1 MVDVPGRN
9 RSGVRTEGDDYQHL
23 VTLNEVLRAV
33 RGNGVRAVTVEA
45 DDAGNVDDVVSD
57 GDDGPFRFTQVKH
70 AVDAAT
76 PVSTGYL
83 LAPTRKGARSL
94 LQRFRDSWQLLS
106 RGGRRPEMVLVTD
119 RGIDP
124 NDDVFRKLDRRTS
137 KLVPDFADRSLDAQ
151 RAVWATHADMSDEE
165 LLAFLDC
172 LVFKTG
178 REMGDERELAQVQLA
193 SLGLASDQRA
203 IDSAL
208 AWVRE
213 WVQERHRIRT
223 VDEMLD
229 ALVDRVGRSTD
240 AGALLVIEGIGTHPA
255 ADDAEVALDF
265 VDLYD
270 GDEAY
275 SRTRLRSGADWN
287 DVVWPQ
293 MRDAAALFLARG
305 VRDVVVDGSMRL
317 AMWFGAGCAL
327 RGVEGFR
334 VSMNQNGEMWSSANY
349 GAPLE
354 LAVDVVDLSDD
365 PRIAVVVSV
374 ATDAS
379 RTALEHATSTGVGR
393 VVLVA
398 PAVGARNGVVK
409 DGPTATALAESV
421 RDIVRGQLNAKS
433 SEVHLYLATPA
444 GLALLLGNRWNRLRS
459 TILYEFVD
467 GTYVRTIEVP
477 A

>member
-1 MVDVPGRN
+1 MTDVPSRN
-9 RSGVRTEGDDYQHL
+9 RSGVRSEGDDYQHL
-23 VTLNEVLRAV
+23 VTLNEVLRAI

-45 DDAGNVDDVVSD
+45 DNAGNVDDVVSH

-76 PVSTGYL
+76 PVSTEYL

-94 LQRFRDSWQLLS
+94 LQRFCDSWELLRS
-106 RGGRRPEMVLVTD
+106 GGRNPEMVLVTD

-137 KLVPDFADRSLDAQ
+137 KLVPEFAHRSFDGQ
-151 RAVWATHADMSDEE
+151 RAAWAEHAAMAEEE
-165 LLAFLDC
+165 LIEFLDC
-172 LVFKTG
+172 LAFKTG

-193 SLGLASDQRA
+193 SLGLASDLRA

-213 WVQERHRIRT
+213 WVQERHRTRT
-223 VDEMLD
+223 IEEMVSGLTE
-229 ALVDRVGRSTD
+229 RVGRSTD
-240 AGALLVIEGIGTHPA
+240 AGGLLVIEGIGTHPA
-255 ADDAEVALDF
+255 AEGADFTLDF
-265 VDLYD
+265 VGLYD
-270 GDEAY
+270 GDEPY
-275 SRTRLRSGADWN
+275 SRTRLRSDADWQ

-293 MRDAAALFLARG
+293 LREAAAWFLGRG

-334 VSMNQNGEMWSSANY
+334 VSMNQNGEMWSSASY
-349 GAPLE
+349 GTAPE
-354 LAVDVVDLSDD
+354 LVVDVVELSDD
-365 PRIAVVVSV
+365 PRVAVVVSV

-379 RTALEHATSTGVGR
+379 RTALEHATSIGVGK
-393 VVLVA
+393 VVFVA
-398 PAVGARNGVVK
+398 PAVGARNGVVD

-421 RDIVRGQLNAKS
+421 RDVVRGQLNENS
-433 SEVHLYLATPA
+433 SGVHLYLATPA
-444 GLALLLGNRWNRLRS
+444 GLALLLGNRWNRLCS
-459 TILYEFVD
+459 TVFYEFVD